1 MSVPTVLVLPF
12 PGQGHVNPMMS
23 LSQKLIEHGCRVIF
37 VNTDFN
43 HKRVVSSI
51 MVDEQ
56 QQYKLDDDESLM
68 KLVSVPDGLG
78 PDDDRKEPGKQY
90 DAVVRTMPRMLEKL
104 IEDTHHGD
112 GDNRIGFIVADLEV
126 GSKFGIKGAAFCPI
140 AATMFALLCNSPK
153 LIDDGIINSDGLL
166 LTTKNRIRLSPKICQ
181 RWTQEPFFG

>member
-153 LIDDGIINSDGLL
+153 LIDDGIINSDG
-166 LTTKNRIRLSPKICQ
+166 KNIMLHYPY
-181 RWTQEPFFG
+181 